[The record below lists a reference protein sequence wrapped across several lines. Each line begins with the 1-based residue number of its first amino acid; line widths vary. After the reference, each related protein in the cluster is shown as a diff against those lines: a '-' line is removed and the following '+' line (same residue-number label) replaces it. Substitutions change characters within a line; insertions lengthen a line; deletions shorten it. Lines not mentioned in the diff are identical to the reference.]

1 MKYYSR
7 FSEVCLTPNTVDT
20 SLLSQRNTEL
30 QSLIDKNFN
39 LKEVTKLAKE
49 MHSLILPLRNFIF
62 YTYTNDIFEKLYPV
76 RFVLSSEEFCQV
88 QDFIFSYMNK
98 KGISEVVYHLD
109 SSYSS
114 IFEICPKEHITPNY
128 HDSVNKYYALALA
141 SENSNFSNPNL
152 FVDAVTLPE
161 YAIFHSYSTGMKPF
175 HDFVKFAK
183 HTIVF
188 NYFKRFLFDSHMPKN
203 SIEPL
208 ILLADFLPLSEN
220 ENPRLNELDLFVKF
234 MEKEHW
240 STLLAFKNNPNFQ
253 KFLENIFF
261 FKNPRKNSSSMFYS
275 PTTEH
280 VHLVNY
286 SNLETINNKNI
297 DLNVFFDETTPY
309 PDFMTFILKTIEKRL
324 VGKEFILDK
333 EGHEHLL
340 TLLKTQ
346 SYFNMLKKYPEK
358 GIISK
363 STKI

>member
-7 FSEVCLTPNTVDT
+7 FSEVSLTPNTANT
-20 SLLSQRNTEL
+20 SIMSQRNTEL

-39 LKEVTKLAKE
+39 LKEVTVLAKE

-62 YTYTNDIFEKLYPV
+62 YTYTNEIFEKLYPV

-88 QDFIFSYMNK
+88 QDFIFSYINK
-98 KGISEVVYHLD
+98 KGMSEVVYHLN

-114 IFEICPKEHITPNY
+114 IFDTCPKEHITPNY
-128 HDSVNKYYALALA
+128 HDSVSKYYSLALA
-141 SENSNFSNPNL
+141 SENSDFSNPQP

-188 NYFKRFLFDSHMPKN
+188 NYFKCFLFNPHMSQS
-203 SIEPL
+203 SIQPL
-208 ILLADFLPLSEN
+208 ILLADFLPLAEN
-220 ENPRLNELDLFVKF
+220 ENPRLNEFDLFVKF

-240 STLLAFKNNPNFQ
+240 TTLLAFKNESRFQ
-253 KFLENIFF
+253 TFLENIFF
-261 FKNPRKNSSSMFYS
+261 FKQPRKNSSSMFYS

-280 VHLVNY
+280 VHLVQY

-297 DLNVFFDETTPY
+297 NLNVFFDETTTY

-324 VGKEFILDK
+324 EGTGLTLDN

-346 SYFNMLKKYPEK
+346 SYFNLLKKYPEK
-358 GIISK
+358 GILSK